1 MLVKLAGRVGRFGL
15 CAATPSP
22 LLVLLLGDRLL
33 LLLAIGVGG
42 SDVASGLGVSGWVN
56 DINLLCI

>member
-1 MLVKLAGRVGRFGL
+1 MLVKLAGRVGRLGR
-15 CAATPSP
+15 APAPAPPSP

-42 SDVASGLGVSGWVN
+42 RDVVVSGRGVSG
-56 DINLLCI
+56 

>member
-1 MLVKLAGRVGRFGL
+1 MLVKLAGRVGRLGR
-15 CAATPSP
+15 APAPPSP

-42 SDVASGLGVSGWVN
+42 RDVVVVAVVAASGRGVSG
-56 DINLLCI
+56 